1 MASIIKANQLQDFGG
16 NSIITSDGAGTITLS
31 SGMQTAVQSAGAD
44 NTPAF
49 AAHLSGTQSV
59 SDNTRTLV
67 QYGTE
72 IFDTDGAYST
82 STYRFT
88 PQTAGKY
95 FVYASLSLY
104 AGDYSAYEY
113 GFIYIQK
120 NTTDIAV
127 AGDDLRN
134 GNNGRWFTPSTAT
147 IVDMNGSS
155 DYLEVDGLIGT
166 SSSPLFYGDNHFS
179 TFGAYKI
186 IGA

>member
-1 MASIIKANQLQDFGG
+1 MADGTLKVGT
-16 NSIITSDGAGTITLS
+16 ITTSSGSGTITLGQ
-31 SGMQTAVQSAGAD
+31 SGETVDMANGSITLNSD
-44 NTPAF
+44 MKSTPAF
-49 AAHLSGTQSV
+49 SAYINAASFQFAENSWTKLQM
-59 SDNTRTLV
+59 
-67 QYGTE
+67 YGE
-72 IFDTDGAYST
+72 DFDTDGAYST

-104 AGDYSAYEY
+104 AGDDSAYEY
-113 GFIYIQK
+113 GFIYVQK

-134 GNNGRWFTPSTAT
+134 GNAGRWFTPSTST

-155 DYLEVDGLIGT
+155 DYLEVDGIIGT
-166 SSSPLFYGDNHFS
+166 SNSPLFYGDNHFS

-186 IGA
+186 IE